1 MARIASAFD
10 PRGADAQEAT
20 RRAILSDPR
29 FAIFLC
35 SLAESM
41 AGVDPSHP
49 PEDAAGGAAGGE
61 RGGTARKRST
71 SGAGQPAERGR
82 GPERGR
88 SRKKQRQLAGGAR
101 GVGVDTGKEWR
112 GDGDRM
118 LDTRFGPSSM

>member
-1 MARIASAFD
+1 MCVCACVYLDRHLILKSHTHPLYIGRGLERDSQQLIRRRPAA
-10 PRGADAQEAT
+10 PRGP
-20 RRAILSDPR
+20 PR
-29 FAIFLC
+29 
-35 SLAESM
+35 
-41 AGVDPSHP
+41 VR
-49 PEDAAGGAAGGE
+49 GGAAAGE

-71 SGAGQPAERGR
+71 SGAGQPAERGG